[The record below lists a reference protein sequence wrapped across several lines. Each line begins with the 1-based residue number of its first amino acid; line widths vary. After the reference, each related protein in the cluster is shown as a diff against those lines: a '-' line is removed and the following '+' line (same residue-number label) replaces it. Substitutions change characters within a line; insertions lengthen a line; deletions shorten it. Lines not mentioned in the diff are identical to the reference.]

1 MALALLTLTHRQRTG
16 CRTEKENEAKAA
28 RSSRTEF
35 VLSVIAFAAAAVP
48 VLMLVMGGMATMQSM
63 GMSMMELIRKP
74 PDPAMQE
81 PMMNGM
87 HAFMAGYIRYA
98 MVPALVVLAGLWLYA
113 SGNYPRL
120 ANRIAAGAAASFI
133 ASLGLDVVRL
143 IGVSMGAFP
152 GDMPTMIGQMIVG
165 RMSPDMGVRLAGYT
179 YHLLNGMTFG
189 IMYAILAGRAHWG
202 WGLAWGLFFELGMMT
217 LPPVPM
223 MAGPFGI
230 HGFWPGLFLA
240 TLVAHVVYG
249 VILGV
254 LAERWVRDRGTISC

>member
-1 MALALLTLTHRQRTG
+1 MAIAS
-16 CRTEKENEAKAA
+16 
-28 RSSRTEF
+28 SSRTEL
-35 VLSVIAFAAAAVP
+35 VLSVIAFLAAAVP
-48 VLMLVMGGMATMQSM
+48 VLMLVFGGLATMSSM
-63 GMSMMELIRKP
+63 GMSMMDLVRKP
-74 PDPAMQE
+74 PQPAMQE
-81 PMMNGM
+81 PMMKGM

-98 MVPALVVLAGLWLYA
+98 MLPALAVLVAVWLYA

-120 ANRIAAGAAASFI
+120 ANRIAAGAAASFA

-165 RMSPDMGVRLAGYT
+165 RMSPDAGVRLAGYT
-179 YHLLNGMTFG
+179 YHLLLNGTTFG
-189 IMYAILAGRAHWG
+189 IMYTVLAGKAHWG

-217 LPPVPM
+217 LPPVAM

-230 HGFWPGLFLA
+230 HGFWPALFIA
-240 TLVAHVVYG
+240 SFVAHVVYG

-254 LAERWVRDRGTISC
+254 LAQRWVRDRGTIASVLTRPAPPAARPMRRAA